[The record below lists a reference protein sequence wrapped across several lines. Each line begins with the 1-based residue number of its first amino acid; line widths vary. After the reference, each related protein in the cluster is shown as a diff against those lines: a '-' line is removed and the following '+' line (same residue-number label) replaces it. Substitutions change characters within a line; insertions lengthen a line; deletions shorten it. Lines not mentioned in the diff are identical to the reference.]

1 MQVRFLPGSHKRVL
15 VRALEKAMKFIL
27 IYTTYKD
34 QDSADLIVNKLLDKK
49 LIACAILFPIISRYR
64 WKDGIEN
71 ANEVAA
77 ILKTRSENW
86 KKVQEFVESNH
97 EYEIPCIIKLAEVEA
112 NTSYQ
117 DWIHQEING

>member
-1 MQVRFLPGSHKRVL
+1 
-15 VRALEKAMKFIL
+15 MKSIL
-27 IYTTYKD
+27 IYITYKD
-34 QDSADLIVNKLLDKK
+34 QVSADKIINSLFDSK
-49 LIACAILFPIISRYR
+49 LIACANLFPIISRYR